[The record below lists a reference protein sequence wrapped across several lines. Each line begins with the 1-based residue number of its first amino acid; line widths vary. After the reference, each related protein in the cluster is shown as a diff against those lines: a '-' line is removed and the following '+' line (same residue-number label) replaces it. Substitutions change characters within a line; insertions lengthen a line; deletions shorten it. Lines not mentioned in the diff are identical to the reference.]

1 MIKPL
6 KTEVMAKE
14 TPVTVP
20 TRPLA
25 LSRRSSGTSRVTQ
38 VDSAMLRII
47 PATEP
52 SNVKPMRTQN
62 QGLRRRRRSS
72 AGTA

>member
-1 MIKPL
+1 MPRPPMTRPL

-25 LSRRSSGTSRVTQ
+25 RSRRSSGTSSVTQ
-38 VDSAMLRII
+38 VERAMPRI
-47 PATEP
+47 
-52 SNVKPMRTQN
+52 
-62 QGLRRRRRSS
+62 
-72 AGTA
+72 